1 MRAVAP
7 LLALTALSSTLVS
20 SGRARAYED
29 VLTLGVEAG
38 AGIVVVPES
47 TLPCCGPLVGAEAS
61 IGLGD
66 AFTLR
71 AHLAYAWHPSA
82 EPDLHVGIVGLELF
96 YLLDVVQIVPF
107 FGLGADLVGTVV
119 DAAFG
124 MELGFHAIAGVDF
137 LVAPELA
144 VGIDLRPHFLFL
156 SMIETGRIEPAYL
169 AMNARLSYRL
179 PL

>member
-1 MRAVAP
+1 MRAVAL
-7 LLALTALSSTLVS
+7 LLAVIALPPTM
-20 SGRARAYED
+20 ARAYED

-38 AGIVVVPES
+38 TGIVVVPES
-47 TLPCCGPLVGAEAS
+47 TLPCCGPLLGGEAS

-82 EPDLHVGIVGLELF
+82 AEADLHAGIVGLELF

-107 FGLGADLVGTVV
+107 FGVGADLIGTVV
-119 DAAFG
+119 GGAFG

-137 LVAPELA
+137 IVTPELA
-144 VGIDLRPHFLFL
+144 IGIDLRPHFLVL
-156 SMIETGRIEPAYL
+156 TLLETGVLEPAYI
-169 AMNARLSYRL
+169 AMNARLSYRFEL
-179 PL
+179 